1 MFTIE
6 DAQNLI
12 PWLKQICV
20 EIKPLNKRSQ
30 VLSHQI
36 KTLESKLK
44 GNGTNEAHQSLAEMK
59 KKLTNTTNLINDKL
73 IIVEK
78 KGILIKSID
87 PGLFDF
93 PHLKDGKEV
102 YLCWHEKEDFL
113 EFWHDINSGFAGRK
127 QI

>member
-1 MFTIE
+1 MVQT
-6 DAQNLI
+6 
-12 PWLKQICV
+12 K
-20 EIKPLNKRSQ
+20 
-30 VLSHQI
+30 H
-36 KTLESKLK
+36 T
-44 GNGTNEAHQSLAEMK
+44 QSLAEMQ

-102 YLCWHEKEDFL
+102 YLCWHEEEDFL

>member
-6 DAQNLI
+6 DAQTLI

-20 EIKPLNKRSQ
+20 EISPLNKRSK

-44 GNGTNEAHQSLAEMK
+44 GNGTNEAHQSLAEMQ

-73 IIVEK
+73 IIIEK
-78 KGILIKSID
+78 KGILIKSIA

-102 YLCWHEKEDFL
+102 YLCWHEEENFL